1 MFKPISTG
9 LFTLLP
15 VVLTIYLLYWLA
27 VSAKQILGGALQWV
41 VPRAIYFPGLGTIVG
56 LTIVFLV
63 RLMMKAILVR
73 QILPLVK

>member
-1 MFKPISTG
+1 MFKSISTG

-27 VSAKQILGGALQWV
+27 VSAKQILGGALQWTV
-41 VPRAIYFPGLGTIVG
+41 SRAIYFLGLGTIEG
-56 LTIVFLV
+56 LAIVFLV